1 MALPIT
7 IFEGVNGKG
16 AAKRLQP
23 KPRVNKMAKFSAKQ
37 KAAHARMRKA
47 ARVCS
52 VKSTKAARKACM
64 KKNLKV
70 KKSRKSRRKS
80 RRSRR

>member
-1 MALPIT
+1 MSLPIM
-7 IFEGVNGKG
+7 IFDGYNGKG
-16 AAKRLQP
+16 SSRRLTSKQGR
-23 KPRVNKMAKFSAKQ
+23 KPMAKFSAKQ

-52 VKSTKAARKACM
+52 VKSTKAKRKACM
-64 KKNLKV
+64 KSHLKI
-70 KKSRKSRRKS
+70 KKTKTRRKS